1 LDAGGLRARAK
12 VLRALRAVFDARGYL
27 EVPTPALVPSPALEE
42 HLHALCAQDGQSPA
56 GYLRTSPE
64 FALKKV
70 LAAGLGRIYEIGPCF
85 RGREHGDWHRR
96 EFTMCEWYQVGA
108 ELPELMDEVEL
119 LVGAAASAL
128 GVPAVPFRR
137 TTVRALFL
145 ERVGLD
151 LAEATAQDLSDA
163 DEGWD
168 DAFMRRWV
176 SDIEP
181 GLEGAVFVSD
191 WPASQAALARV
202 WTDVDWP
209 VAARFE
215 LYLHGVELAN
225 AFLEL
230 TDPTELRRRFL
241 ASRQARL
248 AANEEPHPMD
258 EALIAATSH
267 LPRTAGIALGVD
279 RLVAALMGWS
289 SIGPGRVDG

>member
-12 VLRALRAVFDARGYL
+12 VLRALRAVFETRGYL
-27 EVPTPALVPSPALEE
+27 EVPTPTVVPSPALEE
-42 HLHALCAQDGQSPA
+42 HLHALVAQEGQKVA
-56 GYLRTSPE
+56 GFLRTSPE
-64 FALKKV
+64 FALKKA

-96 EFTMCEWYQVGA
+96 EFTLCEWYCVGA

-119 LVGAAASAL
+119 LVGAAAQAL
-128 GVPAVPFRR
+128 GKIVGPFRR
-137 TTVRALFL
+137 TTIRALFL
-145 ERVGLD
+145 ERLGID
-151 LAEATAQDLSDA
+151 LAQASAADLSPVE
-163 DEGWD
+163 EGWD

-202 WTDVDWP
+202 WTEGDWP

-230 TDPTELRRRFL
+230 TDPVELRRRFL

-248 AANEEPHPMD
+248 AAGEEPHPMD
-258 EALIAATSH
+258 EALIAATAQV
-267 LPRTAGIALGVD
+267 PRTAGIAMGVD

-289 SIGPGRVDG
+289 SIGPGRTDG